1 MNRDSKASI
10 QYKFW
15 IMKEISYNNYQIEM
29 KNIIDKK
36 IKIKFEKIK
45 MKNKETNQIL
55 REEQKNLILIISYLN
70 MINQRLFYWII
81 PRKNE
86 NKITEKLLLQM

>member
-1 MNRDSKASI
+1 
-10 QYKFW
+10 
-15 IMKEISYNNYQIEM
+15 MKEISYNNYQIEM

>member
-15 IMKEISYNNYQIEM
+15 IMKEISYNNYQIEL

-45 MKNKETNQIL
+45 MKNKETNPIL
-55 REEQKNLILIISYLN
+55 IEEQKNLILIISYLN
-70 MINQRLFYWII
+70 VINQRLFYWMIS
-81 PRKNE
+81 RKNE

>member
-15 IMKEISYNNYQIEM
+15 IMKEISYNNYQIE
-29 KNIIDKK
+29 
-36 IKIKFEKIK
+36 

>member
-1 MNRDSKASI
+1 
-10 QYKFW
+10 
-15 IMKEISYNNYQIEM
+15 MKEKNYNNYQIEL

-36 IKIKFEKIK
+36 IKIKFEKTK

>member
-1 MNRDSKASI
+1 
-10 QYKFW
+10 
-15 IMKEISYNNYQIEM
+15 MKEISYNNYQIE
-29 KNIIDKK
+29 
-36 IKIKFEKIK
+36 

>member
-1 MNRDSKASI
+1 
-10 QYKFW
+10 
-15 IMKEISYNNYQIEM
+15 MKEISYNNYQTEM

-70 MINQRLFYWII
+70 MINQRLFY
-81 PRKNE
+81 
-86 NKITEKLLLQM
+86 

>member
-1 MNRDSKASI
+1 
-10 QYKFW
+10 
-15 IMKEISYNNYQIEM
+15 MKEISYNNYQIEM

-86 NKITEKLLLQM
+86 KKITEKLLLQM

>member
-1 MNRDSKASI
+1 
-10 QYKFW
+10 
-15 IMKEISYNNYQIEM
+15 MKEISYNNYQIEM

-70 MINQRLFYWII
+70 MINQRLFY
-81 PRKNE
+81 
-86 NKITEKLLLQM
+86 

>member
-1 MNRDSKASI
+1 
-10 QYKFW
+10 
-15 IMKEISYNNYQIEM
+15 MKEISYNNYQIEM

-70 MINQRLFYWII
+70 VINQRLFYWMIS
-81 PRKNE
+81 RKNE